1 MEYLS
6 SMSSSKLPD
15 SLVQIREDFREL
27 ERSDRLV
34 LLLEFANELPALPPR
49 YAEHPNLLERVVEC
63 QSPVFIFVEV
73 DDKQLVHLHA
83 TAPKEA
89 PTTRGF
95 ASILVQG
102 LSGLTVDE
110 VLDVPDD
117 FPNTIG
123 LTEAVSLLRIRGM
136 TAMLARAKRQLREKT
151 TA

>member
-1 MEYLS
+1 MT
-6 SMSSSKLPD
+6 SSKLPD
-15 SLVQIREDFREL
+15 SLAQIREDFREL
-27 ERSDRLV
+27 ERGDRLV
-34 LLLEFANELPALPPR
+34 LLLEFANELPALPSR
-49 YAEHPNLLERVVEC
+49 YADHPDLLERVVEC

-73 DDKQLVHLHA
+73 DDQHLVHLHA

-102 LSGLTVDE
+102 LSGLTVEE

-136 TAMLARAKRQLREKT
+136 TAMLARAKRQLRERI
-151 TA
+151 AA